1 MKNKL
6 TIGLI
11 GFGCVGQGL
20 YDIISKN
27 TNSLIRIKKIAVKHK
42 NKPRSLPLHYFTFN
56 VQEIINDPEINVIV
70 ELIDD
75 ADEAYRIVKSSLMKG
90 KAVVT
95 ANKKMIA
102 EHLQELIE
110 LQKTYQ
116 TPLLYEAS
124 SCGGIPIIRT
134 LEEYYNNEHLQ
145 SIHGIFNGS
154 SNYILTQIFHHGNTY
169 AQALAEAQRLGFAE
183 SNPLLDVEGF
193 DAKYKLIILTTH
205 AFGVV
210 ISPDDVFNIGI
221 SALTPRD
228 LSWIRQAGLVVK
240 LEAKA
245 EIVNNNQLRV
255 SVLPVLIT
263 PNSSIGSVLYEFNTV
278 LVKAAFSDQQ
288 QFVGKGAGGH
298 PTGSAV
304 LSDIVALHYHYK
316 YEYHKL
322 NQSNHRLAFT
332 NEHSI
337 RVLLRTKKIELIQ
350 HMDDSTILYSDNIH
364 GEVVAVGNI
373 SLKKLNEY
381 QQVLLANQCFVAEL
395 NEYAEFMVRKT
406 LLRNE
411 ALKSLT
417 RLISAC

>member
-27 TNSLIRIKKIAVKHK
+27 SNPFIQIKKIAVKHK
-42 NKPRSLPLHYFTFN
+42 NKARTLPMQHFTFD
-56 VQEIINDPEINVIV
+56 VQEIIHDPEINVIV

-75 ADEAYRIVKSSLMKG
+75 ANEAYRIVKTSLKNR

-102 EHLQELIE
+102 EHLSELIE
-110 LQKTYQ
+110 LQNTYQ

-145 SIHGIFNGS
+145 SISGIFNGS
-154 SNYILTQIFHHGNTY
+154 SNFILTQIFQHGKSY

-183 SNPLLDVEGF
+183 SNPLLDVEGY
-193 DAKYKLIILTTH
+193 DAKYKLIIITAH

-210 ISPDDVFNIGI
+210 IPPTDVFNIGI

-228 LSWIRQAGLVVK
+228 LSWIRQAGLIVK

-245 EIVNNNQLRV
+245 EIVQQHLLRV
-255 SVLPVLIT
+255 SVLPVLIA
-263 PNSSIGSVLYEFNTV
+263 PNSALGNISFEFNTV

-304 LSDIVALHYHYK
+304 LSDIVALHYHYR

-322 NQSNHRLAFT
+322 HQSNQQLAFT
-332 NEHSI
+332 NEYTI
-337 RVLLRTKKIELIQ
+337 RVLIRTKQKELLQ
-350 HMDDSTILYSDNIH
+350 HVDDCKILYSDNTQ

-373 SLKKLNEY
+373 RLSKLNEI
-381 QQVLLANQCFVAEL
+381 QQELLNTQSFIAEL
-395 NEYAEFMVRKT
+395 NEYAESMIRKT
-406 LLRNE
+406 LLRHE